1 MCGIAG
7 RFSVETT
14 LDRASVEEVAAMT
27 EAIRHRG
34 PDSGALLDRTPV
46 AVLGHRRLAIIDVA
60 TGQQPMA
67 SGDGN
72 LWITFNGEIYNYRT
86 LRSELQARGHTF
98 RTSSDTEVIL
108 AAYREWDTQAPERL
122 DGMYA
127 FALLDLPRRRLFLAR
142 DHLGKKP
149 LYLHFRRGVLDFAS
163 ELSALRLA
171 SDWRGDIDPTAL
183 AFYLRLGYVP
193 APWTIYREVAKLRP
207 GEWCLVDARGL
218 SRHRYWDLGMV
229 GPERA
234 LTAAEAVDAIDAE
247 LGQAVRARLMS
258 EVPLGAFLSGG
269 IDSGLVVGLMAEA
282 MGPGV
287 RTVTVGFAGEPSETE
302 VARMVASHHRSDH
315 VEYTVDP
322 EVHPLMTAVQQHF
335 GEPFAD
341 SSAYP
346 TWHVSR
352 VARSAV
358 TVALT
363 GDGGDES
370 FGGYDFRVWPHLR
383 DARVRRFLPGAAPR
397 WLFRCL
403 AATWPS
409 RHDLPRPLRLGTMFR
424 NLGTEEDRAYY
435 LDLCFTAPTL
445 ADAIAP
451 ELAPEGRRVEEHV
464 REIYRSG
471 WRGDPL
477 QAMMRADASLYLP
490 ENGLVKVD
498 RMSMAH
504 GLEVRSPLL
513 SRRLVELAFAI
524 PASLKVAGGV
534 SKALLRKVAER
545 HLPREVVSLPKR
557 GFHIPLDRWLREE
570 LRPAFEADVL
580 VGPGSDT
587 EGMDTRVIR
596 RLWAEHQRGAFNHGH
611 TLWMLWSLQAWL
623 RTHRARTAPAPPR
636 RADLA
641 DVA

>member
-1 MCGIAG
+1 
-7 RFSVETT
+7 
-14 LDRASVEEVAAMT
+14 MT

-34 PDSGALLDRTPV
+34 PDGGGLLDRTPL
-46 AVLGHRRLAIIDVA
+46 AVLGHRRLAIIDLA
-60 TGQQPMA
+60 TGKQPMA
-67 SGDGN
+67 SADGA
-72 LWITFNGEIYNYRT
+72 LWITFNGEIYNYRA
-86 LRSELQARGHTF
+86 LRSELQARDHVF
-98 RTSSDTEVIL
+98 RTNSDTEVIL
-108 AAYREWDTQAPERL
+108 AAYREWDTHAPERL
-122 DGMYA
+122 EGMFA

-149 LYLHFRRGVLDFAS
+149 LYLRFRRGVLDFAS
-163 ELSALRLA
+163 ELAALRLA
-171 SDWRGDIDPTAL
+171 ADWRGEVEPIAL

-193 APWTIYREVAKLRP
+193 APWTIYRDVVKLRP
-207 GEWCLVDARGL
+207 GEWGVVDAGGL
-218 SRHRYWDLGMV
+218 RTSRYWDIGAA
-229 GPERA
+229 GNERT
-234 LTAAEAVDAIDAE
+234 LTTTEAVDAIDAE
-247 LGQAVRARLMS
+247 LERAVRARLMS

-269 IDSGLVVGLMAEA
+269 IDSSLVVGLMAEA

-287 RTVTVGFAGEPSETE
+287 RTVTIGFSGEPSEIE
-302 VARMVASHHRSDH
+302 AASLVARHHRTNH
-315 VEYTVDP
+315 AEYTVDP
-322 EVHPLMTAVQQHF
+322 TVQPLMGTVQRHF

-352 VARSAV
+352 VARSSV
-358 TVALT
+358 TVALS

-370 FGGYDFRVWPHLR
+370 FAGYDFRVWPHLR
-383 DARVRRFLPGAAPR
+383 DARARRFFSGAAPR

-403 AATWPS
+403 AATWPR
-409 RHDLPRPLRLGTMFR
+409 RHDLPRPLRLGNLFR
-424 NLGTEEDRAYY
+424 NLATEEDRAYY
-435 LDLCFTAPTL
+435 LDLCFTAPAL
-445 ADAIAP
+445 ANALAP
-451 ELAPEGRRVEEHV
+451 ELAPEGRRVEAHV

-471 WRGDPL
+471 RMGDPL

-513 SRRLVELAFAI
+513 SRRVIELAFAI

-545 HLPREVVSLPKR
+545 HVPRELVALPKR
-557 GFHIPLDRWLREE
+557 GFHIPLDRWLRHE
-570 LRPAFEADVL
+570 LRSAFEAEIL
-580 VGPGSDT
+580 TGPGQRI
-587 EGMDTRVIR
+587 EGVDARVVR

-611 TLWMLWSLQAWL
+611 TLWMLWSLQAWF
-623 RTHRARTAPAPPR
+623 RTHRDRTAPASPR

-641 DVA
+641 HVA